1 VNIADAP
8 ILEDQRRRIAIT
20 HQHEVEQETPDTPIA
35 INIGMN
41 GLEAVMRNGCPRLNG
56 AKLQE
61 VWETFLRNNDKR

>member
-1 VNIADAP
+1 
-8 ILEDQRRRIAIT
+8 
-20 HQHEVEQETPDTPIA
+20 
-35 INIGMN
+35 MN